1 MIFKS
6 TKLGGKKYMYRS
18 SGSDYTYLD
27 LSFRNNSRWRII
39 HCLTFSLSRFVR
51 IKNTKGIAFL
61 NYYYYWWKPGTA
73 TCTFLR
79 IVRNVLCKKSFLPE
93 CTHHTIKPHP
103 RELLLWVAAK
113 RPRSWCRRWINKAM
127 AFAATLLYTLHGSA
141 DELYWSK
148 GQIWDWPSWFH
159 DWNWTLSSS

>member
-1 MIFKS
+1 
-6 TKLGGKKYMYRS
+6 MYRS

-79 IVRNVLCKKSFLPE
+79 IVRNFLCKKVSCQSARTIQSSRIQENYCFGLPRKDQE
-93 CTHHTIKPHP
+93 ADAAAGSIKPWLSLPLCCILCTAQLTSYIDQRDRYETGRRDFMTEIEHYQ
-103 RELLLWVAAK
+103 VA
-113 RPRSWCRRWINKAM
+113 NM
-127 AFAATLLYTLHGSA
+127 SA
-141 DELYWSK
+141 
-148 GQIWDWPSWFH
+148 
-159 DWNWTLSSS
+159 NN